1 MTPEQR
7 IRGRAHRLVWWIAG
21 VALVAGLAT
30 LGVLWRATQEIDRER
45 GRLFDTLSRENE
57 RLGALEDRISE
68 IRLGLKTIL
77 DPSSRAD
84 VDASDI
90 DALACLLAEPG
101 SAPTSAGSTTDDE
114 AMSAL
119 RALDEGCR
127 GWRAD
132 LDGNREE
139 LRSVLRTV
147 ETSLDAIR
155 GEIEASSAR
164 NADPRNRAV
173 RIEIR
178 ELALACE
185 KLLSSESEQEL
196 QDLRDVKIEP
206 SLARLRSASGIDGTD
221 GNCVPDARELDRL
234 ETALLGGPSARPS
247 TGASASA
254 STAASARPSA
264 DTAATARPT
273 GLFGTCLFR
282 LRLAYRRDALC
293 SAVDRSLDQL
303 ESLRSQRIAAA
314 ARASDESQREARGVL
329 ASAWM
334 AILVVSSLSSL
345 VVVLL
350 TTRVARSIRAQI
362 RLIGEKNT
370 ALDAAL
376 QSARTASLA
385 KSEFLANMSH
395 EIRTPMNGVIGMTGL
410 LLDTRLDAQQR
421 EFAETLKASG
431 EALLGIID
439 DILDFSKIEARKVV
453 LEEIDFDPR
462 RSVEEVA
469 DLLAAAAHKKS
480 VELLVH
486 AEPDVPRT
494 VGGDA
499 GRFRQV
505 VTNLAGNA
513 VKFTRAGEVG
523 IRVATIGGDEGTV
536 LLRVEVA
543 DTGIG
548 IPKEA
553 QAQLFDS
560 FTQADTS
567 TTRRFGGTGLGL
579 AISRQLAALMGGE
592 IGFESE
598 VGKGSRFWF
607 TARFARRPNG
617 GTDAVRPAA
626 SLAGRRILCVDDNAT
641 NRRILTLQ
649 LESLG
654 VGAVAADG
662 AEAALE
668 HLRRASASGKPF
680 DLLITDLHMP
690 DVDGL
695 ALARAIRGDPGL
707 SGLPMLLLTSVV
719 NPVEP
724 EALARAGIA
733 RRLTKPVR
741 PALLAEAIAAALDP
755 KAGET
760 PRADAEE
767 VRPALPSRRKGRLL
781 LVEDNPINQKV
792 GSHMVARLG
801 WEVDLASN
809 GVEAVAAVQESE
821 YDLVLMDCQMP
832 EMDGFEATR
841 RIRAM
846 GGRRGALPIVAMTAI
861 AMAGDRERCLRAGMD
876 GYLSKPVSWEELERV
891 LARHG
896 ATRRPETGTSF
907 AAGS

>member
-1 MTPEQR
+1 MTAEQR
-7 IRGRAHRLVWWIAG
+7 IRGHAHRLVWWIAG

-45 GRLFDTLSRENE
+45 ERLFDTLSKENV

-77 DPSSRAD
+77 DPSSRTD

-90 DALACLLAEPG
+90 DALACLLDEPG
-101 SAPTSAGSTTDDE
+101 SAPVPVGSTTDDE
-114 AMSAL
+114 ALSAL
-119 RALDEGCR
+119 RALDDGCR

-132 LDGNREE
+132 LDGNRED
-139 LRSVLRTV
+139 LRSALRTV

-155 GEIEASSAR
+155 GEVEAISAR
-164 NADPRNRAV
+164 NATDPRNRAV

-185 KLLSSESEQEL
+185 KLLSSESEEEL
-196 QDLRDVKIEP
+196 RELRDGRIEP
-206 SLARLRSASGIDGTD
+206 SLARLRGASGIDVTD
-221 GNCVPDARELDRL
+221 GSCLPDVKELDRL
-234 ETALLGGPSARPS
+234 EAALLGGESARPS
-247 TGASASA
+247 TEK
-254 STAASARPSA
+254 
-264 DTAATARPT
+264 AATARPA
-273 GLFGTCLFR
+273 GLFDACRFR

-314 ARASDESQREARGVL
+314 ARVSDESQGEARRVL
-329 ASAWM
+329 ADAWV
-334 AILVVSSLSSL
+334 AILVVSTLSSL

-350 TTRVARSIRAQI
+350 TTRVAKSIRAQI
-362 RLIGEKNT
+362 RLIGEKNA
-370 ALDAAL
+370 ALDEAL

-410 LLDTRLDAQQR
+410 LLDTKLDAQQR
-421 EFAETLKASG
+421 EFAETLKSSG
-431 EALLGIID
+431 ESLLGIID

-462 RSVEEVA
+462 RAVEEVA
-469 DLLAAAAHKKS
+469 DLLAASAHKKS

-494 VGGDA
+494 VAGDA

-505 VTNLAGNA
+505 VTNLVGNA

-523 IRVATIGGDEGTV
+523 IRVATAGGDAGSV
-536 LLRVEVA
+536 LLHVEVA

-548 IPKEA
+548 IPEDA
-553 QAQLFDS
+553 QPRLFES
-560 FTQADTS
+560 FSQADTS

-579 AISRQLAALMGGE
+579 AISRQLVHLMGGDIE
-592 IGFESE
+592 FESE
-598 VGKGSRFWF
+598 LGKGSRFWF
-607 TARFARRPNG
+607 TARFARR
-617 GTDAVRPAA
+617 TDAATDAARPAPT
-626 SLAGRRILCVDDNAT
+626 LAGRRVLCVDDNAT

-649 LESLG
+649 LAALG
-654 VGAVAADG
+654 VEAVAADG
-662 AEAALE
+662 AASALE
-668 HLRRASASGKPF
+668 ILRRASGTPKAF
-680 DLLITDLHMP
+680 DLAITDLHMP
-690 DVDGL
+690 EIDGL
-695 ALARAIRGDPGL
+695 ALARQIRSDPEL
-707 SGLPMLLLTSVV
+707 RGLPLLLLTSVV
-719 NPVEP
+719 NPVDSE
-724 EALARAGIA
+724 ELARAGIA
-733 RRLTKPVR
+733 RRLAKPVR
-741 PALLAEAIAAALDP
+741 PQLLAEAIAAALDP
-755 KAGET
+755 HAVDASRPGME
-760 PRADAEE
+760 AEE
-767 VRPALPSRRKGRLL
+767 VRPALPSAAARRRGRLL

-801 WEVDLASN
+801 WEVDVASN
-809 GVEAVAAVQESE
+809 GVEAVAAVQEGD

-846 GGRRGALPIVAMTAI
+846 GGRLGALPIVAMTAI

-896 ATRRPETGTSF
+896 ATRRPET
-907 AAGS
+907 A

>member
-7 IRGRAHRLVWWIAG
+7 IRGHAHRLVWWIAG

-30 LGVLWRATQEIDRER
+30 VGVLWRATQKIDRER
-45 GRLFDTLSRENE
+45 ERLFDTLSRENV

-77 DPSSRAD
+77 DPSSRTD

-101 SAPTSAGSTTDDE
+101 SAPAAAGSTTDDE
-114 AMSAL
+114 ALTAL
-119 RALDEGCR
+119 RALDDGCR

-139 LRSVLRTV
+139 LRVVLRTV
-147 ETSLDAIR
+147 EASLDAIR
-155 GEIEASSAR
+155 GEVEAASAR
-164 NADPRNRAV
+164 NAADPRIRAV

-185 KLLSSESEQEL
+185 KLLSSESEEEL
-196 QDLRDVKIEP
+196 RELRDDKIEG
-206 SLARLRSASGIDGTD
+206 SLARLRGASGIEHPDGD
-221 GNCVPDARELDRL
+221 CVPDVAELDRL
-234 ETALLGGPSARPS
+234 EASLLGGAGTSP
-247 TGASASA
+247 
-254 STAASARPSA
+254 
-264 DTAATARPT
+264 RPT
-273 GLFGTCLFR
+273 ADASSNAQPRGLFGACLFR

-314 ARASDESQREARGVL
+314 AHASDESQREARSVL
-329 ASAWM
+329 AKAWV
-334 AILVVSSLSSL
+334 AILLVSTLSSL

-410 LLDTRLDAQQR
+410 LLDTKLDAQQR
-421 EFAETLKASG
+421 EFAETLKSSG
-431 EALLGIID
+431 ESLLGIID
-439 DILDFSKIEARKVV
+439 DILDFSKIEARRIV

-462 RSVEEVA
+462 RAVEEVA
-469 DLLAAAAHKKS
+469 DLLAAGAHAKS

-494 VGGDA
+494 LAGDA

-505 VTNLAGNA
+505 VTNLVGNA

-523 IRVATIGGDEGTV
+523 IRLATAGGDNTSV
-536 LLRVEVA
+536 LLRVEVT

-548 IPKEA
+548 IPEEA
-553 QAQLFDS
+553 QPRLFES
-560 FTQADTS
+560 FSQADTS

-579 AISRQLAALMGGE
+579 AISRQLVQLMGGE
-592 IGFESE
+592 IEFESE

-607 TARFARRPNG
+607 TVRFGRRSDVA
-617 GTDAVRPAA
+617 TDAARPAPT
-626 SLAGRRILCVDDNAT
+626 LAGRRVLCVDDNAT

-649 LESLG
+649 LAALG
-654 VGAVAADG
+654 IEAVAADG
-662 AEAALE
+662 ATSGLE
-668 HLRRASASGKPF
+668 LLRRARGTPKAF
-680 DLLITDLHMP
+680 DLAITDLHMP
-690 DVDGL
+690 EIDGL
-695 ALARAIRGDPGL
+695 ALAREIRKDPEL
-707 SGLPMLLLTSVV
+707 RGLPLLLLTSVV
-719 NPVEP
+719 NPVDSE
-724 EALARAGIA
+724 ELARAGIA
-733 RRLTKPVR
+733 RRLAKPVR

-755 KAGET
+755 HASAARAGSV
-760 PRADAEE
+760 AED
-767 VRPALPSRRKGRLL
+767 VRPALPSSAPRRRGRLL

-809 GVEAVAAVQESE
+809 GVEAVAAVQESD

-846 GGRRGALPIVAMTAI
+846 GGRLGALPIVAMTAI

-896 ATRRPETGTSF
+896 ATRRPETGPSF
-907 AAGS
+907 APGS